1 MMMLFLVV
9 VHNRDMSTQHIY
21 ASSNLRRIAYDVT
34 QSGSESVGGSS
45 EIDSTGTIPV
55 TMDLI
60 RSYMTRMN
68 TMMKQLFT
76 TKSVEEKSNIVLRIN
91 VMRQE
96 LSILTGIPF
105 VTIQSTITTNIDE

>member
-1 MMMLFLVV
+1 VTTEAGA
-9 VHNRDMSTQHIY
+9 ST
-21 ASSNLRRIAYDVT
+21 
-34 QSGSESVGGSS
+34 GSP
-45 EIDSTGTIPV
+45 EIDATGTIPV
-55 TMDLI
+55 TMDLT

-68 TMMKQLFT
+68 IMMKQLFT
-76 TKSVEEKSNIVLRIN
+76 TKSDEEKSNIVSRIN